1 MSDFPE
7 DDIKEMI
14 ELLNERI
21 EELCEVEEQAILIL
35 TAVVVCI
42 LQTRNISPSIF
53 ASNLVSVHRN
63 AMASMKEVEKLLK
76 PFMRGNKK

>member
-63 AMASMKEVEKLLK
+63 AMTSIEIH
-76 PFMRGNKK
+76 